1 MADPSLLVPI
11 ELDGNKLY
19 LNVITYIPAK
29 DVAITSRSDE
39 PPDETEFEY
48 ELYHDA
54 EAQERSAIFEHA
66 RYYER
71 VLYQWKDILAS
82 LDDSYL

>member
-1 MADPSLLVPI
+1 MVDTSLLVPI
-11 ELDGNKLY
+11 ELDGHKLY

-29 DVAITSRSDE
+29 DAVVTSRSTE

-48 ELYHDA
+48 ELYHDV

-66 RYYER
+66 RYYGQ
-71 VLYQWKDILAS
+71 VLYQWKDILAD